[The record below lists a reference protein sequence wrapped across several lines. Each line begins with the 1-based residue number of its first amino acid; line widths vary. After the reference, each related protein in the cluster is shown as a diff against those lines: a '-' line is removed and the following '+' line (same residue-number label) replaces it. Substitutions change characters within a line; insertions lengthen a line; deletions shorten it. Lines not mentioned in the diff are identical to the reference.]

1 MPARSLAVV
10 GSLLIAF
17 GCATQVSAELLT
29 SAWNSIVR
37 DVKRRQC
44 WPDPFQCPDRAAVRA
59 PFCAM
64 VANGWRKQNLLGDFH
79 FDPQSGQLTE
89 AGRLKVQWI
98 LTACPEQHRLIY
110 VRVAGTREETAARV
124 AAVQQLAA
132 QLATD
137 ELAPMAPMTPVMT
150 TSISDDGW
158 PAVQVDMIARKFLSS
173 TPVPQLPATTGS
185 TSGGA
190 SGASSGSSGG
200 SN

>member
-1 MPARSLAVV
+1 MPARSFAII
-10 GSLLIAF
+10 GSLLVVL

-79 FDPQSGQLTE
+79 FEPQNGQLTE
-89 AGRLKVQWI
+89 SGRLKVQWI
-98 LTACPEQHRLIY
+98 LTACPEQHRAVF
-110 VRVAGTREETAARV
+110 VRTAGTREETAARV

-132 QLATD
+132 QLASD
-137 ELAPMAPMTPVMT
+137 EVAPMAPATPVMT

-158 PAVQVDMIARKFLSS
+158 PAVRVDLIARKLLSS
-173 TPVPQLPATTGS
+173 TPIPRLPDVAS
-185 TSGGA
+185 PMGGA
-190 SGASSGSSGG
+190 PAGG
-200 SN
+200 TGN